1 MQKLI
6 NTLLK
11 LCFAASHGSSF
22 QHYILP
28 EKRGI
33 PLTWGYTETWKQSQQ
48 EHILHKEMDQATFL
62 IKY

>member
-1 MQKLI
+1 
-6 NTLLK
+6 LLK